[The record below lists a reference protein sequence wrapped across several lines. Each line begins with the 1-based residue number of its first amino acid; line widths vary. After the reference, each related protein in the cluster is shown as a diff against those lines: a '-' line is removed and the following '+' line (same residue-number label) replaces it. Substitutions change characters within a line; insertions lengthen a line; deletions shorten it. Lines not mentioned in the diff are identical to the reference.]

1 MKKLLIIVSIF
12 GFSLLWHQSA
22 LAQAGQIKLGAGLLY
37 GTEVEGI
44 GIQGNGL
51 YEITPEIDIA
61 ASVNIF
67 FPGESDTDPD
77 SWWSV
82 NGDVHYNVYSS
93 DQLSKLYGLAGLN
106 ITTISVD
113 TPFGS
118 ADEGEIGLNLGV
130 GASFD
135 VNFGSIFG
143 EIKYVISD
151 FDQLVVGAGVRFP
164 LN

>member
-1 MKKLLIIVSIF
+1 MKKLLIIVSIL
-12 GFSLLWHQSA
+12 GFSLICHQSA

-51 YEITPEIDIA
+51 YEITTEIDIA

-67 FPGESDTDPD
+67 FPDESDTGLD
-77 SWWSV
+77 SWWTV

-106 ITTISVD
+106 ITTIEVG
-113 TPFGS
+113 PF
-118 ADEGEIGLNLGV
+118 DEGEIGLNLGG

-151 FDQLVVGAGVRFP
+151 FDQLVIGAGVRFP

>member
-1 MKKLLIIVSIF
+1 MKKLLIIVSII
-12 GFSLLWHQSA
+12 GFSLILNQSV
-22 LAQAGQIKLGAGLLY
+22 LAQTGQLKLGGALLY
-37 GTEVEGI
+37 GTEVDGI

-61 ASVNIF
+61 ASINIF
-67 FPGESDTDPD
+67 FPDEGDTGLD
-77 SWWSV
+77 SWWAV

-93 DQLSKLYGLAGLN
+93 EQLSKLYGLAGLN
-106 ITTISVD
+106 ITTIKVN

-118 ADEGEIGLNLGV
+118 ADEGEIGLNLGG
-130 GASFD
+130 GAAFD

-151 FDQLVVGAGVRFP
+151 FDQLVIGAGVRFP